1 MVGLSLQSRKKQRS
15 LVFDNFLRKCVCRHT
30 RIHPGRV
37 GQKMA
42 NKQTVRAGKECLINL
57 GVFPSTK
64 SPFIGSVNTF
74 LLGVMKCLMLFSS
87 LYIFVDDLF
96 EKKWRV
102 LRWMKMSARNRSR
115 TCECVCVS
123 TLVQQILHA
132 TFFSTL
138 PSFLATKSLR
148 ARFVPSL
155 LAWFGFLRRG
165 FESQYHSVDCKALLH
180 QTFFC

>member
-30 RIHPGRV
+30 RIHPRRV

-102 LRWMKMSARNRSR
+102 FAMDED
-115 TCECVCVS
+115 ECSEQVS
-123 TLVQQILHA
+123 HL
-132 TFFSTL
+132 
-138 PSFLATKSLR
+138 
-148 ARFVPSL
+148 
-155 LAWFGFLRRG
+155 
-165 FESQYHSVDCKALLH
+165 
-180 QTFFC
+180 